1 MGMEPQAFHYNPFP
15 PNPTRCFP
23 HFSSLTKRSHVRPR
37 SQLIQHSSP
46 PAEAVGVS
54 GFVVEPY
61 WPVVSHLCTCTRPSL
76 RAFLGAFAPG
86 FLGLEFGVGV
96 GIGVVRM
103 SMFPH
108 VWRTRLRVRVRVGMQ
123 GGIGPA
129 GAYLPR
135 YALIASTMPMMARGV
150 ISVLLCLHHR
160 PQTVLRIH
168 FLAILHLFCL
178 FVAAPPIPP
187 PFSAILTTNKR
198 GSPSPAPFQ
207 IRQRRDGCTAADV
220 L

>member
-1 MGMEPQAFHYNPFP
+1 M
-15 PNPTRCFP
+15 
-23 HFSSLTKRSHVRPR
+23 
-37 SQLIQHSSP
+37 
-46 PAEAVGVS
+46 
-54 GFVVEPY
+54 VEPY
-61 WPVVSHLCTCTRPSL
+61 WPVVSRLCTCTRPSL

-86 FLGLEFGVGV
+86 FRAGLGLEFGVGV

-123 GGIGPA
+123 GGVGPV

-135 YALIASTMPMMARGV
+135 YALIASKMPMMARGV

-178 FVAAPPIPP
+178 FVAAPPIFP
-187 PFSAILTTNKR
+187 
-198 GSPSPAPFQ
+198 PSPPSLLPTKEALQLQLPFKSPNAMMDVRLQ
-207 IRQRRDGCTAADV
+207 MCFYERRLG
-220 L
+220 